1 LNFPPEEIF
10 AQWAEKVQTIDSMAF
25 IHWPSIAPIEKPNF
39 SPARPCRKME
49 CVELR
54 HLRYFLAVADAA
66 HFTRAAQ
73 KLYVSQPTLSQQ
85 IKQLEDELGTPLFHR
100 GAGGVQ
106 LTVAGERFRP
116 YAERVLHE
124 MDEAVSALGQSE
136 VAPALPLR
144 IGALEGTG
152 DYLLPSVVARAV
164 EKSGLQIEVETLP
177 ALELQ
182 RAVAREELDLAI
194 GTLPAPSLNAEPL
207 FDEDLALW
215 LPPSHRLGAHARVR
229 VSDLDGVAV
238 MCPSPSSALRTLL
251 DDALGRAGI
260 AVRVLAQFDSPE
272 AVFRAAVAANCPA
285 ILPAPMLQESLH
297 PGQARGWRAVALTN
311 PRPHRTIA
319 LLRRKG
325 RDERAGVRPFVTHL
339 VAVVGEL
346 LKME

>member
-1 LNFPPEEIF
+1 
-10 AQWAEKVQTIDSMAF
+10 M
-25 IHWPSIAPIEKPNF
+25 
-39 SPARPCRKME
+39 
-49 CVELR
+49 ELR

-85 IKQLEDELGTPLFHR
+85 IKQLEDELGAPLFHR

-116 YAERVLHE
+116 YAERVLRE
-124 MDEAVSALGQSE
+124 MDEAISALGHGEQE
-136 VAPALPLR
+136 QPVEPLKV
-144 IGALEGTG
+144 GALEGTG
-152 DYLLPSVVARAV
+152 DYLLPPVVARAI
-164 EKSGLQIEVETLP
+164 EQSGLQIQVETLP

-182 RAVAREELDLAI
+182 WAVAREELDLAI

-215 LPPSHRLGAHARVR
+215 LPPAHRLGAHARVR
-229 VSDLDGVAV
+229 VADLDGVGV
-238 MCPSPSSALRTLL
+238 LCPSAPSALRTIW
-251 DDALGRAGI
+251 DDALSRAGI
-260 AVRVLAQFDSPE
+260 QVRVLAQFASPE
-272 AVFRAAVAANCPA
+272 AVFRAAVAAGVPA
-285 ILPAPMLQESLH
+285 ILPAPMLHESLH

-325 RDERAGVRPFVTHL
+325 RDERAGVRPFVAHL
-339 VAVVGEL
+339 GAVVGEL
-346 LKME
+346 LKPE